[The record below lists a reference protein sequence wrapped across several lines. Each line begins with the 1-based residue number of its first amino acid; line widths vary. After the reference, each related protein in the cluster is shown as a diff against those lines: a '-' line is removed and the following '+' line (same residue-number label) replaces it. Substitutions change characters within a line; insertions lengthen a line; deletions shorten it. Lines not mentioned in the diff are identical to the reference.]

1 VKMPRTQIDTV
12 AHTKMYGNSVSVWQ
26 SRKAFGPNVKAQFSG
41 EQLYTVEGKDSSLIS
56 GEQQPSP
63 ASVRKGKKGSFTSST
78 MTVWFFPP
86 HL

>member
-1 VKMPRTQIDTV
+1 
-12 AHTKMYGNSVSVWQ
+12 MYGNSVSEWQ

-63 ASVRKGKKGSFTSST
+63 ASVRKGKKKVLHFLKYDRLIFSASFINLDFCS
-78 MTVWFFPP
+78 P
-86 HL
+86 